1 MVKNPSANAGDIRD
15 AGSKPGS
22 GRSPGEANG
31 YLLQYS
37 CMENPLDRGAWWS
50 TVHRVAKS
58 QTCLKRLS
66 T

>member
-1 MVKNPSANAGDIRD
+1 MVKNPSANARDIRD

-22 GRSPGEANG
+22 ERFPGEANG

-37 CMENPLDRGAWWS
+37 CMENPFDRGAWWAM
-50 TVHRVAKS
+50 VNRVAKS
-58 QTCLKRLS
+58 QMCLKRLS